1 VIPVGGVPAFL
12 AAIGSLLN
20 LNSSSGIDWE
30 WGAVPQSSWADF
42 GRKLAEEKKP
52 AQHCE
57 FPHQAVISRWW
68 NGRFSRAIEF
78 AYLMSPAFV
87 STRLGYLSRKEYWRG
102 GELESRWSAI
112 KAHYEDDLAFMV
124 QLSAVPGVA
133 VLTGEKSW
141 KTDTRSVDNVRFV
154 LLANNRSFEPISVK
168 LVHEKRT
175 HEEWLLSRF
184 PWQIYAVG
192 GNLLME
198 EFEKMPKQEMYER
211 GQYFIKLY
219 EVRFRLSDV
228 KMHLGHEFS
237 LRVLS
242 TSPERKADFSF
253 K

>member
-1 VIPVGGVPAFL
+1 MIPVGGVPAFL

-30 WGAVPQSSWADF
+30 WGAVPQSAWVNF
-42 GRKLAEEKKP
+42 GRKLAEEKKD

-87 STRLGYLSRKEYWRG
+87 STRLGYLSRKEYWRE
-102 GELESRWSAI
+102 GEMENRWNAI
-112 KAHYEDDLAFMV
+112 ITHYEDDLAFMV

-141 KTDTRSVDNVRFV
+141 KPDPGSIDSVRFV

-168 LVHEKRT
+168 LVHDKRT

-184 PWQIYAVG
+184 PWHIYAVG

>member
-1 VIPVGGVPAFL
+1 MIPVGGVSAFL

-20 LNSSSGIDWE
+20 LNSPPGIDWE
-30 WGAVPQSSWADF
+30 WGAVPQSTWADF

-57 FPHQAVISRWW
+57 FSHQAVISRWW

-87 STRLGYLSRKEYWRG
+87 STRLGYLSRKEYWQE
-102 GELESRWSAI
+102 GELTNRWNVI
-112 KAHYEDDLAFMV
+112 KTHYEDDLTFVV

-141 KTDTRSVDNVRFV
+141 KTDAKSIDNVRFV
-154 LLANNRSFEPISVK
+154 LLANNRSFDPISVRFM
-168 LVHEKRT
+168 HEKRT

-184 PWQIYAVG
+184 PWHTYTIG

-198 EFEKMPKQEMYER
+198 EFEKMPKQEIYER

-228 KMHLGHEFS
+228 KTHLGSEFS

-242 TSPERKADFSF
+242 AFPERKADFSF